1 MIDPTLEEESCSTAS
16 ILISAMPNGKVTS
29 VVKLGYGS
37 LLPSTLIK
45 MMKVMTIS
53 VYVVYRTLW
62 LKMNYVE
69 FVFEFE
75 FSILQVGKDI
85 SLKLNETLMSKLK
98 DENKLGQTKPVFGFL
113 R

>member
-1 MIDPTLEEESCSTAS
+1 
-16 ILISAMPNGKVTS
+16 MPNGKVTS

-45 MMKVMTIS
+45 MIKVMTIS
-53 VYVVYRTLW
+53 VYVDYHMLW
-62 LKMNYVE
+62 LKANHVE
-69 FVFEFE
+69 FVFESG

-85 SLKLNETLMSKLK
+85 SLKLNEVLMIGLEE
-98 DENKLGQTKPVFGFL
+98 ENKLGQTKPVFGFL